1 MNATVGMST
10 DPPQINQY
18 AKKENITVKT
28 QSLFGPRRNSTGPK
42 ATKSKIVA
50 KLVRQYHAEGYLN
63 P

>member
-18 AKKENITVKT
+18 AKKGYITVKT
-28 QSLFGPRRNSTGPK
+28 KSRFGRRRNSTGAK
-42 ATKSKIVA
+42 ATNSKIVA
-50 KLVRQYHAEGYLN
+50 KLGRQYSVEGYLK